1 MARLKAA
8 VIGAGAIAQHCHLP
22 GYQQHP
28 DVELVAIAEIDPTR
42 AAQATERFGAARTYS
57 DYRQMLDK
65 EQLDMVSICTPNCF
79 HHEMATGVAQRG
91 IHLMLE
97 KPVATSLAQARQIRQ
112 AVKTGGAQCMIGFT
126 HRFLDGN
133 IRARRIIHEGT
144 IGQPFMIR
152 VRFAHRGPQP
162 GWAMSDWFYR
172 RDKSGGGAMLD
183 MGIHAMDICRF
194 MVGPVESVFGLV
206 GTLRKDIE
214 VDDNAVVGLK
224 FADGRAFGYIEVG
237 WTSCPG
243 FTGLEIYGDEGT
255 ILVDYGR
262 GVELIL
268 GNIAPD
274 GTADTSRQ
282 MLDVQATAGGWARE
296 METFINCIRDGVPTP
311 ITIDDGVAAT
321 AIAEAI
327 SQSAQTG
334 QLTPVA
340 TH

>member
-1 MARLKAA
+1 VAKLKAA

-22 GYQQHP
+22 GYQQHA
-28 DVELVAIAEIDPTR
+28 DVELAAIAEIDPGR
-42 AAQATERFGAARTYS
+42 AAQAADKFGARRVYS
-57 DYRQMLDK
+57 DYRQMLEK
-65 EQLDMVSICTPNCF
+65 EHLDMVSICVPNYL
-79 HHEMATGVAQRG
+79 HHETAIAVAQRG

-97 KPVATSLAQARQIRQ
+97 KPVAAGLAQAREIRE
-112 AVKTGGAQCMIGFT
+112 AVLAGGAQCMMGFT

-133 IRARRIIHEGT
+133 IRARQLLQEGK
-144 IGQPFMIR
+144 IGEPFMIR

-162 GWAMSDWFYR
+162 GWAMSEWFYNR
-172 RDKSGGGAMLD
+172 AKSGGGAMLD

-194 MVGPVESVFGLV
+194 MVGPVESVFGMV
-206 GTLRKDIE
+206 GTLRKEIE

-224 FADGRAFGYIEVG
+224 FAGNRAFGYIEVG

-255 ILVDYGR
+255 ILVDYAR

-274 GTADTSRQ
+274 GTANVTRE
-282 MLDVQATAGGWARE
+282 MLDVQVTAGGWARE
-296 METFINCIRDGVPTP
+296 METFINCVRDGKPTP

-327 SQSAQTG
+327 GQSAATG
-334 QLTPVA
+334 QQTKVEIG
-340 TH
+340 